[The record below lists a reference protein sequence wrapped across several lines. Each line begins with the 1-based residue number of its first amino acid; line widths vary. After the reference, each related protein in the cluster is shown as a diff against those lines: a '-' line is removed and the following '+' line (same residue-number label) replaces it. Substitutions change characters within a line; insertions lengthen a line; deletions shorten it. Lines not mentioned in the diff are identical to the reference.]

1 MYETLHLPDRHAIP
15 DFAKGREG
23 VVLGNG
29 AQMEESIASS
39 RMEGANTT
47 REAAKELLSRGQK
60 PKNLGERMI
69 VNNYRTIRFLA
80 AHTKETLTPHLLL
93 DIHGMMVKGTLDEQY
108 ASRELAG
115 SFAVSVKTMRSVLE
129 DLVRKGFLVRHP
141 RNKRLVAYGRSSA
154 FSSLPKGLLLPKA

>member
-1 MYETLHLPDRHAIP
+1 MPSRTLRKAERESCSET
-15 DFAKGREG
+15 GR
-23 VVLGNG
+23 
-29 AQMEESIASS
+29 
-39 RMEGANTT
+39 RW
-47 REAAKELLSRGQK
+47 KK

-93 DIHGMMVKGTLDEQY
+93 DIHGMMVKGTPDEQY

-115 SFAVSVKTMRSVLE
+115 SFAVSVKTMRSDLE

-154 FSSLPKGLLLPKA
+154 FPSLLKGLLLPKA